1 MQKLTKPAGAAA
13 SARLSGMDLASGSG
27 APIAIAD
34 AGARMSI
41 EPVIPAG
48 EAHPYAADRSS
59 SVPNF
64 DISRMIFSPNG
75 VEVRQARFK
84 VGLD

>member
-13 SARLSGMDLASGSG
+13 STRLSGMDLAFGG
-27 APIAIAD
+27 ANAAIAD
-34 AGARMSI
+34 AGTRVSM

-48 EAHPYAADRSS
+48 EAQPYAADRSS
-59 SVPNF
+59 NAPHLNVL
-64 DISRMIFSPNG
+64 RMIFSPNG